1 MLNAD
6 VDVAAGEL
14 FLDVDDFGDHL
25 NDRVASLPLHIQI
38 LPQQRDIDLRL
49 RRVLAS
55 LKDLLHSG
63 RDGTHGQTLKKVST
77 SHRTRHT
84 LARHG
89 NLRHLSTRAASILPA
104 RGGKDG

>member
-14 FLDVDDFGDHL
+14 FLNVDDFGDHL

-55 LKDLLHSG
+55 LKDLLSN
-63 RDGTHGQTLKKVST
+63 R
-77 SHRTRHT
+77 HRF
-84 LARHG
+84 G
-89 NLRHLSTRAASILPA
+89 NQLPCKMAGIGLPA
-104 RGGKDG
+104 SSSMMP